1 MFHNTV
7 VIFILSFLLLST
19 GCSPH
24 SKSKDTVPS
33 EAEENIFMLVY
44 TPNYEGRYHDAIA
57 TADSIMA
64 KCQMSDSLKAFIMI
78 ERDVALM
85 NMGNVEAGYNFADTL
100 ISFGKETG
108 INEAVL
114 QGLTTKGLVYRRSN
128 RLDSAIAMYSEALE
142 LAMQDKNAEWEQ
154 AIADYLAVAYTEANR
169 IAEGHRFAIRAL
181 HIAKETADTSSILHS
196 ASTLAGVLAKSEDF
210 NGTISE
216 LHPYRQMFEKAS
228 PTIKIKFLTPLFHS
242 YLGLDSIAK
251 AEQVLTEA
259 EQAAEGF
266 PKEHFQSIILRL
278 CRAKL
283 HKTKKQYDKEYAI
296 YLEVDSTGSIGRQ
309 SEDLMLEKA
318 LCLSNMGRNK
328 EALAMM
334 NDAYAALDSIRNTDL
349 QQELSDLSVKYDTL
363 TKQIEIER
371 LGRQWWIMVYII
383 SACIV
388 TIALIITLFIY
399 YRNRSRRRL
408 DKERREQYLNGLEEE
423 RGRMARELHDDIA
436 GQLLG
441 LQWELQARN
450 DSEAADRIGAIGRQV
465 RSLSHELMPPRFADL
480 TFCQLLIDFARKF
493 NETHNNVHMSVTDE
507 GTFDW
512 NSLPVRY
519 SYELYRIMQESVTN
533 ALKHATPSYIKIIL
547 SGDRKFS
554 ISINNNGVN
563 GSIDTSCYTGA
574 GSTTIKTRA
583 ESIGCDTE
591 AHVSNGSYILDIKQR

>member
-1 MFHNTV
+1 MFRNTV
-7 VIFILSFLLLST
+7 LTFILSLLLIST
-19 GCSPH
+19 GCNPH
-24 SKSKDTVPS
+24 SKSKVTVPS

-44 TPNYEGRYHDAIA
+44 TPNYEGRYHEAIT

-64 KCQMSDSLKAFIMI
+64 TCQMSDSLKAFIMI
-78 ERDVALM
+78 ERDVALI
-85 NMGNVEAGYNFADTL
+85 NMGEVEAGYNFADTL

-114 QGLTTKGLVYRRSN
+114 QGLTAKGLVYRRSN

-142 LAMQDKNAEWEQ
+142 LAVQDRNAEWEQ

-181 HIAKETADTSSILHS
+181 HIAEETADTASILHS
-196 ASTLAGVLAKSEDF
+196 ASTLASVLAKSKDF

-216 LHPYRQMFEKAS
+216 LRPYRQMFEKAS
-228 PTIKIKFLTPLFHS
+228 PSIKIKFLTPLFHS
-242 YLGLDSIAK
+242 YLGLDSVAK

-283 HKTKKQYDKEYAI
+283 HKARKQYDKEYAI
-296 YLEVDSTGSIGRQ
+296 YLEVDSIGTIGRQ
-309 SEDLMLEKA
+309 SEDLMLEKT
-318 LCLSNMGRNK
+318 LSLSNMGRNE
-328 EALAMM
+328 EAFAMM
-334 NDAYAALDSIRNTDL
+334 GDAYATLDSIRNSDL
-349 QQELSDLSVKYDTL
+349 QQELSDLSVRYDTL

-383 SACIV
+383 SVCAV
-388 TIALIITLFIY
+388 AIALIIALFVY

-408 DKERREQYLNGLEEE
+408 ARERREQYLNGLEEE

-450 DSEAADRIGAIGRQV
+450 DNEAADRIGAIGRQV
-465 RSLSHELMPPRFADL
+465 RTLSHELMPPRFAEL

-493 NETHNNVHMSVTDE
+493 NETHNNVDMSVTDE
-507 GTFDW
+507 GSFDW
-512 NSLPVRY
+512 DSLPVRY

-533 ALKHATPSYIKIIL
+533 ALKHATPSRIKITL
-547 SGDRKFS
+547 SGDGKFS
-554 ISINNNGVN
+554 ITISNDGVN
-563 GSIDTSCYTGA
+563 GSVDTTCSGA

-591 AHVSNGSYILDIKQR
+591 AHVSNGSYRLDIRQR